1 MGNYVET
8 HEFRAVVAVANLML
22 MSLVNWE
29 KRGGSWGGRGL
40 SRWEVLGDL
49 GLILKMYLPG

>member
-8 HEFRAVVAVANLML
+8 HDFRAVVAVANLML
-22 MSLVNWE
+22 VSLVNWE

-40 SRWEVLGDL
+40 S
-49 GLILKMYLPG
+49 

>member
-8 HEFRAVVAVANLML
+8 HEFRAVVAVAVANLML

-29 KRGGSWGGRGL
+29 RRGGSCEGRGL
-40 SRWEVLGDL
+40 S
-49 GLILKMYLPG
+49 